1 MRYAIVEAMGHQ
13 YRVEPEGYLEV
24 DRLPF
29 EVGEEVELERVLL
42 VVDGDQVHVGQP
54 TVPGARVR
62 AVVVE
67 HFKGP
72 KILVFKYKP
81 RKRYRRRLGYRHR
94 YTRLQIKEILLE
106 GETPQQETQPEGA
119 TPSEGEAE
127 A

>member
-13 YRVEPEGYLEV
+13 YRVEPNSYLEV

-29 EVGEEVELERVLL
+29 DPGDEVELERVLL
-42 VVDGDQVHVGQP
+42 VVDEDQVHVGQP

-94 YTRLQIKEILLE
+94 YTRLLVKDILLA
-106 GETPQQETQPEGA
+106 GETPQEEQEASTEPEPAQQA
-119 TPSEGEAE
+119 T
-127 A
+127 

>member
-13 YRVEPEGYLEV
+13 YRVAPKEYLEV
-24 DRLPF
+24 DRLPYD
-29 EVGEEVELERVLL
+29 VGDEVELERVLL
-42 VVDGDQVHVGQP
+42 VVDGDRVHVGTP

-94 YTRLQIKEILLE
+94 YTRLLVKDILLE
-106 GETPQQETQPEGA
+106 GETPS
-119 TPSEGEAE
+119 SEEAVAEPAASE
-127 A
+127 AQT